1 HRIYQG
7 FNPMS
12 ILRGALHMAD
22 RAFPWEQVWRETVPG
37 AQKRH
42 AAPVRL
48 PGEET
53 SESSEKDG
61 NIHEPR
67 L

>member
-1 HRIYQG
+1 
-7 FNPMS
+7 
-12 ILRGALHMAD
+12 MAD